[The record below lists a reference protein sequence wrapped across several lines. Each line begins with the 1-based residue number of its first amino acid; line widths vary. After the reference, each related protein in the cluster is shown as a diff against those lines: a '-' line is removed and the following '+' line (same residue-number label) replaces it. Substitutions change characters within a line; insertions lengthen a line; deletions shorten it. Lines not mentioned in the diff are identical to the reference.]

1 MHQSSVEA
9 YVLLF
14 ILNPLTILFAVLIT
28 KGVFMSAVQ
37 EAVDAIVAQLAKV
50 QGEVV
55 GEIAKLEEAIAAGV
69 APDLT
74 ALKAAADALDAI
86 VPDAVVEEPVE
97 G

>member
-1 MHQSSVEA
+1 
-9 YVLLF
+9 
-14 ILNPLTILFAVLIT
+14 
-28 KGVFMSAVQ
+28 MSAVQ
-37 EAVDAIVAQLAKV
+37 EAVDAITAQLAKV

-86 VPDAVVEEPVE
+86 VPDAVVEEPVAE
-97 G
+97 